1 MLAQWGCRG
10 PWPWRNHSNA
20 VCLPQ
25 AQQQRGLSNVYE
37 LQTHSPTHTESALPV
52 QNCSRVNNLDEAVT
66 QPPKDRGLTTR
77 GQHPPLAKGEPHFY
91 WKLILEDHPFP
102 SLQNTKRVLVYC
114 FVFWERGW
122 FWTTWVVQYSF
133 WKLKG
138 PNSPSTGVHV
148 GRQGALCR
156 AVLGLRGK
164 SICVKIQKT
173 EARILKAG
181 GEKRME
187 GGEQNSGP

>member
-1 MLAQWGCRG
+1 MGLQRALALEESLECSLLAPG
-10 PWPWRNHSNA
+10 PATVWSVLYLWASD
-20 VCLPQ
+20 
-25 AQQQRGLSNVYE
+25 SF
-37 LQTHSPTHTESALPV
+37 T
-52 QNCSRVNNLDEAVT
+52 
-66 QPPKDRGLTTR
+66 
-77 GQHPPLAKGEPHFY
+77 HPPRVSSPSSELFKSEQLRWSCDSAPKGQGPDIQGTAPSTGQRRAS
-91 WKLILEDHPFP
+91 LLLEVDPRGHPFP

-181 GEKRME
+181 G
-187 GGEQNSGP
+187 